1 MSGKEG
7 RSEYR
12 RLSEPN
18 PALQRTP
25 RRRSV
30 DYEFVVWD
38 DGQVYFR
45 VVGDEERVWAGS
57 DAESFRRI
65 ASA

>member
-1 MSGKEG
+1 MTTASRIPFPPLEK
-7 RSEYR
+7 
-12 RLSEPN
+12 
-18 PALQRTP
+18 
-25 RRRSV
+25 
-30 DYEFVVWD
+30 EFVVWD

-45 VVGDEERVWAGS
+45 VVGDEERVWAGP

>member
-1 MSGKEG
+1 VIARGSYLGG
-7 RSEYR
+7 
-12 RLSEPN
+12 P
-18 PALQRTP
+18 
-25 RRRSV
+25 

-45 VVGDEERVWAGS
+45 VVGDEERMWAGP

>member
-1 MSGKEG
+1 VDIKVLDPPEG
-7 RSEYR
+7 HVIARGSY
-12 RLSEPN
+12 LGGP
-18 PALQRTP
+18 
-25 RRRSV
+25 

-45 VVGDEERVWAGS
+45 VVGDEERVWAGP